1 MAFQDDSFTV
11 GGGALGALVAA
22 FDWGATSL
30 GPITAWPATMKSMVG
45 LILRSPMPMATLWG
59 PDGIMIYNDG
69 YAAIAGARHP
79 DVLGAKAVESFPE
92 VAELNRRVLQTV
104 LAGGVLCLRDEHMVL
119 HRNGYPEEIW
129 LDLDYSPIPDAQ
141 GRPVGVLAIVNETTQ
156 RVRLETQRLA
166 DVNSLNAAALRQSC
180 LVEIGDR
187 LRTIATMPEIARAA
201 AESLCRALHGARA
214 GYATIA
220 NGRARIISDW
230 SNGAVPSLSGE
241 HEFAALG
248 ASFIEPIMRGEAI
261 AVDDVRGHPI
271 TAGNPAAWLAI
282 QTLAVMNVPLLEN
295 GAPAAIMYIHDLE
308 PRRWTPAE
316 ISLLKDVADRTW
328 EAMGRAKATLA
339 LRQLNESLEREV
351 QERTAERDRM
361 WKLSTDIMLV
371 ADFETKIISVN
382 PAWTS
387 LLGWHEDDLVGRSY
401 TEFLH
406 HEDVASSLDRTSIL
420 KGRGGSRSENRYRR
434 KDGGYL
440 WISWTSVPDDTF
452 IHAVGRDITAE
463 KEQAEALQ
471 AAEEALRHAQ
481 KMEAVGQ
488 LTGGIAHDFNN
499 LLQAIIGSLELV
511 QKRIET
517 GGHESL
523 GAYAANAMA
532 AARRASALTHRLL
545 AFSRRQPLDP
555 KTIAANPLIQSMEN
569 LLHRTIGELITL
581 HLDLADDLW
590 PTLCDPSQLDSAI
603 LNLAI
608 NARDAM
614 PDGGRLTIRTHNVQL
629 DHAHAA
635 KAGVARPGDYVCV
648 CVADTGAGMSADV
661 VARAFD
667 PFFTTK
673 PIGQGTGLGLSMI
686 YGFMQQTGGHAHIE
700 SAPGEGTTVRL
711 YLPRCAEA
719 AADDDTLPPAPAT
732 HRAEAGA
739 TVLVLEDEIIV
750 RGIVVEVLEDL
761 GYHAIEAP
769 DGPAG
774 LEIIRS
780 NRRIDLLVT
789 DIGLP
794 GLNGRQVAEAARL
807 LRPDLKILFMTGY
820 ADTAA
825 MAAGF
830 LAPGMEMITKPFAI
844 DSLAARIKSII
855 ESTATGS

>member
-1 MAFQDDSFTV
+1 MAFQDHNFTA

-22 FDWGATSL
+22 FDWGATPL
-30 GPITAWPATMKSMVG
+30 GPISSWPATMKSMVG

-69 YAAIAGARHP
+69 YAVIAGARHP
-79 DVLGAKAVESFPE
+79 AVLGAKAVESFPE
-92 VAELNRRVLQTV
+92 VAALNRRVLETG
-104 LAGGVLCLRDEHMVL
+104 LAGAALCLRDEHMVL
-119 HRNGYPEEIW
+119 HRNGFPEEIW
-129 LDLDYSPIPDAQ
+129 LDLDYSPIPDEQ
-141 GRPVGVLAIVNETTQ
+141 GHPVGVLAIVNETTQ
-156 RVRLETQRLA
+156 RVRLEQQRA
-166 DVNSLNAAALRQSC
+166 DDILSLNAAALRQRC

-187 LRTIATMPEIARAA
+187 LRTIDTKPEIAKAA
-201 AESLCRALHGARA
+201 AEILCRTLNSTRA

-220 NGRARIISDW
+220 NGRCAIISDW
-230 SNGAVPSLSGE
+230 SNGTAPSLSGE
-241 HEFAALG
+241 YEFAALG
-248 ASFIEPIMRGEAI
+248 ASYVEPIMRGEAL

-271 TAGNPAAWLAI
+271 TAGNPAAWLGI

-295 GAPAAIMYIHDLE
+295 GAPAALMYVHDLE
-308 PRRWTPAE
+308 PRNWTGAE

-328 EAMGRAKATLA
+328 EAMGRAGAIQA
-339 LRQLNESLEREV
+339 LRALNENLERQV

-361 WKLSTDIMLV
+361 WKLSTDIMVV
-371 ADFETKIISVN
+371 ADFATKIVSVN
-382 PAWTS
+382 PAWTA
-387 LLGWHEDDLVGRSY
+387 LLGWREEELIGHSY

-406 HEDVASSLDRTSIL
+406 PEDMAASLERPRIL
-420 KGRGGSRSENRYRR
+420 KTGAGIKSENRYRR
-434 KDGGYL
+434 KDGTYL
-440 WISWTSVPDDTF
+440 WISWTSVPDETF
-452 IHAVGRDITAE
+452 IHAVGRDITAD

-499 LLQAIIGSLELV
+499 LLQVIAGSLELV
-511 QKRIET
+511 QKRIES
-517 GGHESL
+517 GDHASL
-523 GAYAANAMA
+523 SAYAANAMEA
-532 AARRASALTHRLL
+532 AKRASALTHRLL

-555 KTIAANPLIQSMEN
+555 KTVAANPLIQSMEN
-569 LLHRTIGELITL
+569 LLHRTVGELITL
-581 HLDLADDLW
+581 HFDLGEKLW
-590 PTLCDPSQLDSAI
+590 PTRCDPNQLDSAI

-614 PDGGRLTIRTHNVQL
+614 PDGGRLTVRTHNVHL
-629 DHAHAA
+629 DQGEAA
-635 KAGVARPGDYVCV
+635 KAGVAKAGDYVCV

-686 YGFMQQTGGHAHIE
+686 YGFMQQTGGHANIE

-711 YLPRCAEA
+711 YLPRCTED
-719 AADDDTLPPAPAT
+719 AADEDTEPLDQAP
-732 HRAEAGA
+732 HRAEVGG

-761 GYHAIEAP
+761 GYGAIEAA

-774 LEIIRS
+774 LEILRS

-807 LRPDLKILFMTGY
+807 LRPELKILFMTGY
-820 ADTAA
+820 AETAA
-825 MAAGF
+825 MADGF

-844 DSLAARIKSII
+844 NSLGARIKSII
-855 ESTATGS
+855 ETAGAAS